1 MAILETMGGLG
12 NQKGLVSKYFSS
24 NVILN
29 VGMMVGPFLGGLL
42 YEVDGFYFP
51 FVACGGSLIICA
63 TVATFIVSDKPDDVV
78 EAQDSKPTQFMS
90 LLKMPSIT
98 ISCLLLI
105 ISEMSVTW
113 YLPTLEPFLNENF
126 DNISTITTGAMFM
139 VEGGTYAIVRFM
151 TFFLQFFAISN

>member
-1 MAILETMGGLG
+1 
-12 NQKGLVSKYFSS
+12 
-24 NVILN
+24 
-29 VGMMVGPFLGGLL
+29 MMVGPFLGGLL

-51 FVACGGSLIICA
+51 FVACGSSLIICA

-139 VEGGTYAIVRFM
+139 VEGGTYAIVSFM
-151 TFFLQFFAISN
+151 TFLPFSFSYLPISN